1 MRVGIHIPQWG
12 LEATRAGVL
21 EVARAAE
28 ESGLDSVWVAD
39 HIALPATTS
48 TRYPYSRDGSTSFKP
63 EDGFLD
69 ALTTLAVIA
78 GATERVRL
86 GTSVLVVGIRH
97 PLALAKA
104 VATLDVLSEGRVVLG
119 IGAGWLKEEMA
130 ALGVDYATRGVRMRE
145 TVSVLRRLWTDG
157 RAGAEGTQ
165 VQFPV
170 MVCEPRPFQAGGP
183 PIWVGGTSDAALRR
197 AAEYGDGWHAVGSRV
212 EALAERRRRLDEFA
226 RERRR
231 DPSRLNFSTSAG
243 LPTDPA
249 LALTRLRD
257 LQNIGVDDAILNLP
271 AENVREMRA
280 QIDRLASEILPPL
293 RSIAREATC

>member
-1 MRVGIHIPQWG
+1 LRVGIHIPQWG
-12 LEATRAGVL
+12 LGATRAGVL

-28 ESGLDSVWVAD
+28 ASGLDSVWVAD
-39 HIALPATTS
+39 HIALPVTTS
-48 TRYPYSRDGSTSFKP
+48 TRYPYSRDGTTSFKS

-97 PLALAKA
+97 PLALAKQ

-130 ALGVDYATRGVRMRE
+130 ALGVDYATRGARMRE
-145 TVSVLRRLWTDG
+145 TVSVLRRLWTAG
-157 RAGAEGTQ
+157 RAAAEGTQ
-165 VQFPV
+165 VQFPE
-170 MVCEPRPFQAGGP
+170 MVCEPKPIQPGGP

-197 AAEYGDGWHAVGSRV
+197 AAEYGDGWHAVGSRP
-212 EALAERRRRLDEFA
+212 EALAEGRRRLDEFA
-226 RERRR
+226 RE
-231 DPSRLNFSTSAG
+231 PGGLNFSTSAG
-243 LPTDPA
+243 LPADPE
-249 LALTRLRD
+249 LAGARLRD
-257 LQNIGVDDAILNLP
+257 LQGIGVDDVILNLP

-280 QIDRLASEILPPL
+280 QIDRLAFEILPAIRP
-293 RSIAREATC
+293 SAGKAAC